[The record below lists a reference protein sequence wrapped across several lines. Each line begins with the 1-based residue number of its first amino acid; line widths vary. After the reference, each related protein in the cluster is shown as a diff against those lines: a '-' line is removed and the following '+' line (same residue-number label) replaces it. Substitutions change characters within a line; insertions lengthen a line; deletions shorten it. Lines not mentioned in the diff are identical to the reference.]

1 MLFEADPESF
11 VRTHPELG
19 IEESYGSKWPPAT
32 LELRLRFDRQGDPE
46 QIEFEVFDLLAWAAS
61 EDPDLHTRLNTMDDP
76 ADHAVAVGEALGRAM
91 EQERSQV
98 EEYLDYSG

>member
-1 MLFEADPESF
+1 M
-11 VRTHPELG
+11 
-19 IEESYGSKWPPAT
+19 
-32 LELRLRFDRQGDPE
+32 
-46 QIEFEVFDLLAWAAS
+46 FDLLAWAAS

-76 ADHAVAVGEALGRAM
+76 ADHAAAVGEALGRAM